1 MTTLVNKGSQMN
13 DSLELINSELQV
25 LANEQVEVQVDL
37 QWERMFSMLKN
48 VNFTLQDLSDE
59 VREDEVSVRWEDMM
73 TEMYWNSRSDYEFDL
88 DYFD

>member
-1 MTTLVNKGSQMN
+1 MP
-13 DSLELINSELQV
+13 DSIEFVNSELQV
-25 LANEQVEVQVDL
+25 LANEQTEARVDL

-48 VNFTLQDLSDE
+48 LNFTLQDLADE
-59 VREDEVSVRWEDMM
+59 VRENEVSVRWEDMM